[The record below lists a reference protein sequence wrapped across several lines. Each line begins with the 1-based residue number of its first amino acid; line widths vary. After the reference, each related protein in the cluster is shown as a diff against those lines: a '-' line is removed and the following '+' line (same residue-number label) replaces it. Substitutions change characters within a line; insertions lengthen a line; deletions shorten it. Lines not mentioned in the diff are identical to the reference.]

1 MNEKVKAYLEQQ
13 EANQTA
19 QHKREKEEILI
30 KLGLV
35 EKKFAPDDQIR
46 DREGYPFVEVLN
58 GVPRRY
64 KNVPIE
70 ISDEDFEKVKACYER
85 QFLSKKE
92 PPRIRSHVSSGGDEE
107 KDPIAVALTVV
118 AWIIFIG
125 GFFAG
130 LVLGKQPVVS
140 SWGRVIETEFSF
152 ALACL
157 YWVLSGITGLM
168 FLGFGRI
175 ITLLNCQSEENQAQI
190 TILNEIAD
198 KVCNSK
204 D

>member
-1 MNEKVKAYLEQQ
+1 MNERVQAYIEQQ
-13 EANQTA
+13 EAKQTA
-19 QHKREKEEILI
+19 ENKREKEEILI

-35 EKKFAPDDQIR
+35 EKKYAPDDQN
-46 DREGYPFVEVLN
+46 REGYPYVDVIN
-58 GVPRRY
+58 GTPRRY

-70 ISDEDFEKVKACYER
+70 ISDEDFQKVKALYDK
-85 QFLSKKE
+85 QFLSRKM
-92 PPRIRSHVSSGGDEE
+92 PPRIRSHVSSDGYEE

-118 AWIIFIG
+118 ASIIFII

-130 LVLGKQPVVS
+130 IALGSNSSFVLT
-140 SWGRVIETEFSF
+140 I
-152 ALACL
+152 L

-168 FLGFGRI
+168 FLGFARI
-175 ITLLNCQSEENQAQI
+175 IKLLNRQSEENQAQI

-198 KVCNSK
+198 KLCNSK

>member
-1 MNEKVKAYLEQQ
+1 MDEAEKAEFLKK
-13 EANQTA
+13 
-19 QHKREKEEILI
+19 H
-30 KLGLV
+30 GLT
-35 EKKFAPDDQIR
+35 EKKYSPNNEPSDEYPYVENISGTIR
-46 DREGYPFVEVLN
+46 YYKI
-58 GVPRRY
+58 VPM
-64 KNVPIE
+64 E
-70 ISDEDFEKVKACYER
+70 IPDEDFERLKAYYE
-85 QFLSKKE
+85 SISDEPKKTGE
-92 PPRIRSHVSSGGDEE
+92 AKELATPRGKRSHISSKTFEE

-168 FLGFGRI
+168 FLGFARI
-175 ITLLNCQSEENQAQI
+175 IKLLNRQSEENQAQI

-198 KVCNSK
+198 KLCNSK

>member
-1 MNEKVKAYLEQQ
+1 MNERVQAYIEQQ
-13 EANQTA
+13 EAKQTA
-19 QHKREKEEILI
+19 ENKREKEEILI

-35 EKKFAPDDQIR
+35 EKKYAPDDQPR
-46 DREGYPFVEVLN
+46 DREGYPYVELLN

-70 ISDEDFEKVKACYER
+70 ISDEDFEKVKECYER

-118 AWIIFIG
+118 AWIVFVG
-125 GFFAG
+125 GFIAG
-130 LVLGKQPVVS
+130 IVLGKQPVVS
-140 SWGRVIETEFSF
+140 SWGSVKNTEFSF

-168 FLGFGRI
+168 FLGFARI
-175 ITLLNCQSEENQAQI
+175 IKLLNRQSEENQAQI

>member
-1 MNEKVKAYLEQQ
+1 MNEKVKDYLEQQ

-46 DREGYPFVEVLN
+46 DREGYPYVELLN

-70 ISDEDFEKVKACYER
+70 ISDEDFEKVKECYER

-92 PPRIRSHVSSGGDEE
+92 PPRIRSHVSSDGYEE

-118 AWIIFIG
+118 ASIIFII

-130 LVLGKQPVVS
+130 IALGSHSSFVLT
-140 SWGRVIETEFSF
+140 I
-152 ALACL
+152 L

-168 FLGFGRI
+168 FLGFARI
-175 ITLLNCQSEENQAQI
+175 IKLLNRQSEENQAQI